1 MILQPVEATEVVNSI
16 KRIVLIILD
25 GVGIGELPD
34 AHLFNDE
41 GSNTLKHICD
51 AVEWLSL
58 PNLQR
63 LGLGNIE
70 PLMRVPPVNEPA
82 ASFGKMAEL
91 SMSKDTLVGHWEL
104 AGLITPKPF
113 PTYPHGFPRHVIEKF
128 ERAIGRK
135 VLGNKPASGTVIIEE
150 LGAEHIR
157 TGYPIVYTSADSVF
171 QIAAHEDVIP
181 VEQLYEMCR
190 IARELL
196 QGEHNVARV
205 IARPFIGQPGSFQ
218 RTPRRKDFSIEP
230 HGETIL
236 DRATAHGLDVIA
248 VGKVGEIF
256 SFRGI
261 TESIHTDSNRDG
273 MDAILNIVKQRRGQI
288 LFANLV
294 DFDMKFGHRNDPQG
308 FARALMEFD
317 SFLDELLPALASTD
331 LLILTADHGNDPI
344 TPSTDHSREY
354 VPLLV
359 YHPHESPGAPLG
371 VRRTFADV
379 AATIA
384 EAFALQM
391 PSTGTSF
398 LKEVMNL

>member
-1 MILQPVEATEVVNSI
+1 
-16 KRIVLIILD
+16 
-25 GVGIGELPD
+25 
-34 AHLFNDE
+34 
-41 GSNTLKHICD
+41 
-51 AVEWLSL
+51 
-58 PNLQR
+58 
-63 LGLGNIE
+63 
-70 PLMRVPPVNEPA
+70 
-82 ASFGKMAEL
+82 
-91 SMSKDTLVGHWEL
+91 
-104 AGLITPKPF
+104 
-113 PTYPHGFPRHVIEKF
+113 
-128 ERAIGRK
+128 
-135 VLGNKPASGTVIIEE
+135 
-150 LGAEHIR
+150 
-157 TGYPIVYTSADSVF
+157 
-171 QIAAHEDVIP
+171 
-181 VEQLYEMCR
+181 
-190 IARELL
+190 
-196 QGEHNVARV
+196 
-205 IARPFIGQPGSFQ
+205 
-218 RTPRRKDFSIEP
+218 
-230 HGETIL
+230 
-236 DRATAHGLDVIA
+236 HGLDVIA